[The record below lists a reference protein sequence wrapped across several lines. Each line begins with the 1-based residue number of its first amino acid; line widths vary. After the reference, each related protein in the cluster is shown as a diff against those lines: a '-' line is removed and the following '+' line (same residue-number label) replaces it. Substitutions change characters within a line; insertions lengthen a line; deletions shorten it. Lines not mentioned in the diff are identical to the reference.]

1 VSEAGNVQRLVAAVL
16 QAAQR
21 EMTIGNYERAAA
33 LANEVL
39 EVVPD
44 DAAALELLA
53 TVESQ
58 GQAGEQGRRFLTVL
72 FSDLVGSTPLSEQ
85 LDPEDYYA
93 VIDTYRRVVRE
104 VITRH
109 EGHIDQFQGDGV
121 VAYFGY
127 PVAGEDDQVRAV
139 EAGLDIVRSVP
150 AAGRACGV
158 AVASRVG
165 VHVGRTVMTSSSLGT
180 RDQNAAIGFVTN
192 VAARI
197 QAIAEPGG
205 VVVSSQVVDAIA
217 PYFALTPVG
226 PRHLRGISEEM
237 EVFTVAEPL
246 ARSTMADRRFA
257 TEMAGRHAERARVD
271 RAWQAVHDGEGTP
284 TVVITG
290 EAGIG
295 KSRLARYALDEARRG
310 GAQLIEI
317 NCGRGFRHV
326 GLGAIRRGIEK
337 ALRLR
342 AAPTPDRVR
351 EAVLARGAALGL
363 SEPAQEALVALLD
376 ESTDRPLPEL
386 TPDRLREA
394 MIDALLEWVTAETTQ
409 GPVALL
415 VEDLQWAGDTAVE
428 VLRRLTSRPLPARL
442 FLIITVRSD
451 DMPRP
456 LARLLDDAIE
466 LGPLDDT
473 EAREMVRTLARSETL
488 SDEDVA
494 TLARRGEGVP
504 LFTEHLVMA
513 TAVAPGSPSAEP
525 LPATLEGLLQVRLDA
540 TGPGRCFA
548 EIAATVGREFTMDLV
563 ERVLVELGD
572 EAPLSVA
579 ALPGALRTLRRAGLV
594 ESEDARTERFRHA
607 LVRDVAYEMQLRVER
622 PRRHRAVARAFAAV
636 HGPDAPPETL
646 AYHLERAGEPLPAAT
661 AYLRAAE
668 MSSNRAEFD
677 VSLDQLAAAKR
688 IIETLE
694 GPMAYRLELAH
705 CMQFGTVSTASFSY
719 TGEEAERAFLRA
731 LEVCDLLAP
740 DEGGDRAL
748 DVQLLSALGGLWSK
762 EVVTG
767 DLAAAAA
774 VTDRLERLLEGAP
787 PDLQPQ
793 ILRFVL
799 ACRGFEQLFAGQTRL
814 AIATLTE
821 ASSAD
826 TGPATVPLGTPHDY
840 VVATDALLAAGLAL
854 ADDDAGADVAL
865 ARALER
871 AASLPFPIG
880 PFSEAVVQVYAAY
893 VHRIRGDA
901 EAARAAAQIV
911 SEIGERHGFRE
922 HAMLGQILLL
932 AASVLERDANACEAL
947 ESVLGMWRAAGGGL
961 AVPVLLTEL
970 AEGWLALGDTERARA
985 ALDDARTTMDASG
998 QHGPEPD
1005 VIRLAAVLDAR
1016 AGAAPDN
1023 VLRQLERAAE
1033 LAEENGSLRLAAR
1046 ARAEIERRVNA
1057 SA

>member
-1 VSEAGNVQRLVAAVL
+1 VSEAGSVQRLVAAVL
-16 QAAQR
+16 QSAQR
-21 EMTIGNYERAAA
+21 EMTVGNYERATA
-33 LANEVL
+33 LATEVL

-44 DAAALELLA
+44 HEAALELLA
-53 TVESQ
+53 TAESQ

-72 FSDLVGSTPLSEQ
+72 FSDVVGSTPLSEQ

-93 VIDTYRRVVRE
+93 LIDTYRRVVRE

-109 EGHIDQFQGDGV
+109 EGHVDQFQGDGV

-127 PVAGEDDQVRAV
+127 PIAGEDDQVRAV

-158 AVASRVG
+158 TMASRVG

-197 QAIAEPGG
+197 QALAEAGT

-226 PRHLRGISEEM
+226 PRHLRGVSEDM

-271 RAWQAVHDGEGTP
+271 RAWQAVRDGEGAP
-284 TVVITG
+284 AVVITG

-295 KSRLARYALDEARRG
+295 KSRLARHALDEARRD

-337 ALRLR
+337 AMRLR
-342 AAPTPDRVR
+342 SPTPDRVR

-363 SEPAQEALVALLD
+363 SESSQAALVALLD

-394 MIDALLEWVTAETTQ
+394 IIDGLLEWLTAETTQ

-428 VLRRLTSRPLPARL
+428 VLRRMSSRLPARL
-442 FLIITVRSD
+442 FLILTVRSD

-456 LARLLDDAIE
+456 LSRLLNDAIE
-466 LGPLDDT
+466 LGPLDDR
-473 EAREMVRTLARSETL
+473 EAREMVRTLARNETL

-494 TLARRGEGVP
+494 RIAERGEGVP

-513 TAVAPGSPSAEP
+513 TAAAPGSPPTEP

-548 EIAATVGREFTMDLV
+548 EIAATVGREFTMELI
-563 ERVLVELGD
+563 ERVIVELGD
-572 EAPLSVA
+572 EAPLSVT

-622 PRRHRAVARAFAAV
+622 PRRHRAVARAFSAL

-646 AYHLERAGEPLPAAT
+646 AYHLERAGELEPAAT

-668 MSSNRAEFD
+668 MSGNRAEFD
-677 VSLDQLAAAKR
+677 VALDQLSSAKG
-688 IIETLE
+688 IIDTLD

-705 CMQFGTVSTASFSY
+705 CMQLGTVSTASFSY
-719 TGEEAERAFLRA
+719 TGEDAERAFLRA
-731 LEVCDLLAP
+731 LELCDLLAP

-774 VTDRLERLLEGAP
+774 VTARLERLLEGAP
-787 PDLQPQ
+787 ADLQPQ

-814 AIATLTE
+814 AIGTLTE

-840 VVATDALLAAGLAL
+840 IAATDALLAAGLAL
-854 ADDDAGADVAL
+854 ADDDAGADAAL

-871 AASLPFPIG
+871 AESLPFPIG
-880 PFSEAVVQVYAAY
+880 PFSEAVVRVYAAY
-893 VHRIRGDA
+893 VYRIRGDA
-901 EAARAAAQIV
+901 ADARAAAEIV
-911 SEIGERHGFRE
+911 SGIGERHGFRE

-932 AASVLERDANACEAL
+932 AASVLDHDANACEAL

-998 QHGPEPD
+998 QRGPEPD
-1005 VIRLAAVLDAR
+1005 VIRLAAVLDAG
-1016 AGAAPDN
+1016 AGAAPEN

-1033 LAEENGSLRLAAR
+1033 LAEENGSERLARR
-1046 ARAEIERRVNA
+1046 ARDEIERRVNA
-1057 SA
+1057 TA